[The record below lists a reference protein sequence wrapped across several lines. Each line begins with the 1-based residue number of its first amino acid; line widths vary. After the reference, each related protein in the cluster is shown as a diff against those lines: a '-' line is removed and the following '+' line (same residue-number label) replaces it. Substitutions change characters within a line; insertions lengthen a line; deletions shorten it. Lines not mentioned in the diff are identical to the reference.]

1 MQPLR
6 RIRPVPRRGRGFTLV
21 EIMIVVLILGV
32 LMTLAL
38 PSFINARDS
47 TQSKSCIA
55 NLKKFQGAKEQYAFD
70 SRLPAGSSTPI
81 TWTNIAG
88 YLRYPNANATT
99 GPTCPTKGD
108 AYTYGTLAENPTCGY
123 VGPQGNPSLAHA
135 LK

>member
-1 MQPLR
+1 MQFLR
-6 RIRPVPRRGRGFTLV
+6 RIRPAPRRERGFTLV

-47 TQSKSCIA
+47 SQSKSCIN
-55 NLKKFQGAKEQYAFD
+55 NLRKFQGAKEQYALT
-70 SRLPAGSSTPI
+70 SRIPAGSTTAI
-81 TWTNIAG
+81 TWTNILG
-88 YLRYPNANATT
+88 FLRYPNADPST

-108 AYTYGTLAENPTCGY
+108 AYTYGTLSDNPLCGY
-123 VGPQGNPSLAHA
+123 GGPAGSPALAHA

>member
-1 MQPLR
+1 
-6 RIRPVPRRGRGFTLV
+6 
-21 EIMIVVLILGV
+21 MIVVLIVGV

-47 TQSKSCIA
+47 AQSKSCVA

-70 SRLPAGSSTPI
+70 NRLSATSSTAI

-88 YLRYPNANATT
+88 YLRYPNADPVT
-99 GPTCPTKGD
+99 GPKCPTKGD
-108 AYTYGTLAENPTCGY
+108 AYTYGSISQNPICTYG
-123 VGPQGNPSLAHA
+123 GPTGNPSLAHA